1 MQPSFQRESTLKSKH
16 LICSKKILGEGTR
29 GLGMILEIMQLQ
41 KNSPAAKRTA
51 KRMETKQLCFV
62 SC

>member
-29 GLGMILEIMQLQ
+29 GLGMRLEIMQLQ

-51 KRMETKQLCFV
+51 KRMEFR
-62 SC
+62 